1 MRYKL
6 EFRHRAGSPAYFRMT
21 LDDDWP
27 PSWTVPYADLLAA
40 DLIKYFE
47 VPPLDPEGV
56 SDGVNYQMDV
66 VTYENADFAD
76 FQSQLK
82 TLIDNIKPPEPS
94 EPGVEYVLVS
104 DG

>member
-6 EFRHRAGSPAYFRMT
+6 EFRHQAGSPGYFRMT

-27 PSWTVPYADLLAA
+27 PGWSVPYADLLAA
-40 DLIKYFE
+40 DLIKYFL
-47 VPPLDPEGV
+47 VPPPDPGGV
-56 SDGVNYQMDV
+56 AANTNYQMDV
-66 VTYENADFAD
+66 ATYENADFAD
-76 FQSQLK
+76 FQSQMK
-82 TLIDNIKPPEPS
+82 TLIDSIKPPEPS